1 MISWSDHWKKKGT
14 EEIVTLL
21 CKTYCCS
28 GGGNKVK
35 IMGADGISAEF
46 EETEFEKKF
55 EPTTLD
61 FHAIKDQMAELCYLS
76 DRFGR
81 IGKVVMKRLDPLY
94 FEVGKL
100 VYISNTV
107 LLKRDNITYYGGPEH
122 PYVIKWIRPRENPY
136 NNIDTFLEVGIGLL
150 RRDKENEEVDYTFPI
165 YTTRPDPEDAYW
177 FLTRYDKPY

>member
-21 CKTYCCS
+21 SRSYSSS
-28 GGGNKVK
+28 GSRVT
-35 IMGADGISAEF
+35 IMGADGISAEL

-55 EPTTLD
+55 EPITLD
-61 FHAIKDQMAELCYLS
+61 FHAVKDQMAELCFLS
-76 DRFGR
+76 DKFGR
-81 IGKVVMKRLDPLY
+81 LGKVVMKRLDPTY

-100 VYISNTV
+100 VYISDTI

-136 NNIDTFLEVGIGLL
+136 NNNDTFLEVGISL
-150 RRDKENEEVDYTFPI
+150 RSRSKDNNSDVDYTFPI
-165 YTTRPDPEDAYW
+165 YPTRPDPEDAYW

>member
-21 CKTYCCS
+21 SRSFSCDGRRIT
-28 GGGNKVK
+28 

-61 FHAIKDQMAELCYLS
+61 FRAIKDQIAELCYLS
-76 DRFGR
+76 DKFGVL
-81 IGKVVMKRLDPLY
+81 GKAVMKRLDPTY

-100 VYISNTV
+100 VYISNTI
-107 LLKRDNITYYGGPEH
+107 LLKRDDITYYGGPEH

-136 NNIDTFLEVGIGLL
+136 NNNDTFLEVGIGLK
-150 RRDKENEEVDYTFPI
+150 RNEDKDEVDYTFPI

>member
-21 CKTYCCS
+21 SRSFDSS
-28 GGGNKVK
+28 GSKVT

-46 EETEFEKKF
+46 EESKFEKKF

-61 FHAIKDQMAELCYLS
+61 FHAVKDQMAELCYLS
-76 DRFGR
+76 DKFGR
-81 IGKVVMKRLDPLY
+81 MGKIVMKRLDPTY

-100 VYISNTV
+100 VYISNTA
-107 LLKRDNITYYGGPEH
+107 LLKRDDITYYGGPEH

-136 NNIDTFLEVGIGLL
+136 NNNDTFLEVGIGLK
-150 RRDKENEEVDYTFPI
+150 RRDKDTDEADYTFPI

>member
-21 CKTYCCS
+21 SRSYGSSRRVT
-28 GGGNKVK
+28 

-46 EETEFEKKF
+46 EESEFEKKF
-55 EPTTLD
+55 EPITLD
-61 FHAIKDQMAELCYLS
+61 FHTVKDQMAELCFLS
-76 DRFGR
+76 DKFGR
-81 IGKVVMKRLDPLY
+81 MGKIVMKRLDPTY

-100 VYISNTV
+100 VYISNTS
-107 LLKRDNITYYGGPEH
+107 LLKRDDITYYGGPEH

-136 NNIDTFLEVGIGLL
+136 NNNDTFLEVGIGLK
-150 RRDKENEEVDYTFPI
+150 RRDKDMDGVDYTFPI

>member
-1 MISWSDHWKKKGT
+1 MISWNDHWKKKGT

-21 CKTYCCS
+21 GKSYGSS
-28 GGGNKVK
+28 GNRVT

-46 EETEFEKKF
+46 KESEFEKKF

-61 FHAIKDQMAELCYLS
+61 FHAVKDQIAELCYLS
-76 DRFGR
+76 DKFGT

-100 VYISNTV
+100 VYISDTI

-122 PYVIKWIRPRENPY
+122 PYVIKWIRARENPY
-136 NNIDTFLEVGIGLL
+136 NNNDTFLEIGIRLMIGN
-150 RRDKENEEVDYTFPI
+150 KENDEVDYTFPI

-177 FLTRYDKPY
+177 FLSRYDKPY